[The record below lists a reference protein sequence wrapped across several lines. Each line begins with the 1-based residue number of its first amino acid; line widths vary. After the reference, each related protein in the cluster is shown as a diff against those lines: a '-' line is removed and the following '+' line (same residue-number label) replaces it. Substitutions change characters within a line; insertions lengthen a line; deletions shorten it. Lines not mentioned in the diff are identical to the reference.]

1 MRVPRPDRRGALWVA
16 LVATLAPA
24 AALSLAPAA
33 RADVGGQIIERCLRG
48 ESLGGYSQSDY
59 SKALKELTADSE
71 EYSSCTQLIH
81 QAETAAAGTHHG
93 ATGGSGAGAGTAT
106 PAGLTAA
113 TPTEQRAIEHAAKA
127 GGAPV
132 ALGNGQ
138 IVHPGVVHADIG
150 SALSTLPTPLL
161 VALGFLLAC
170 LLAIGGETLRRRV
183 RERRSN

>member
-24 AALSLAPAA
+24 AALSVAPAA

-48 ESLGGYSQSDY
+48 ESLGGYSQSAY
-59 SKALKELTADSE
+59 RKALKELSADSE
-71 EYSSCTQLIH
+71 EYSDCTELIH
-81 QAETAAAGTHHG
+81 QAQTAAAGAHHG
-93 ATGGSGAGAGTAT
+93 GTGSSGGPSGTAG
-106 PAGLTAA
+106 PAALTAA
-113 TPTEQRAIEHAAKA
+113 TPTEQRAIERAVKA
-127 GGAPV
+127 GAAPV
-132 ALGNGQ
+132 ALGDGQ

-161 VALGFLLAC
+161 IALGFLLAC
-170 LLAIGGETLRRRV
+170 LLVIGGETLRRRI